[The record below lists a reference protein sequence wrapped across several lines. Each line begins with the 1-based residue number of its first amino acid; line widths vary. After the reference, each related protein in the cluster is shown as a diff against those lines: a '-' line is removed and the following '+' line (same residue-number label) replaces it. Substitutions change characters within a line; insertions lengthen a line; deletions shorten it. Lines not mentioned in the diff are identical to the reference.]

1 MVAALAGGDG
11 FGLALAGVGTAL
23 AYAVARFRIIRDLF
37 LEQVPHG
44 LVPLAVQVGAL
55 AVVALGAVLLW
66 RALRGADERR
76 APLTRPGVAAVVVA
90 LLAAAWAGG
99 AQMEAPPTPAPLSPH
114 GAAPAGAPNV
124 VLIMVDTLRAD
135 HLSCYGSAAVKT
147 PHIDALAADRTRWAP
162 PSAPA
167 SWPPPSGATTPT
179 RLSPPSHRA
188 RHPARPPPARG
199 APPA

>member
-1 MVAALAGGDG
+1 MPPPTWWRRRASSSPRAPSRPPIRPSATWVHLHGPGELPALGWALVAYGAAGAGLGLGAGMVAALAGGDG

-99 AQMEAPPTPAPLSPH
+99 AQLKPPPTPAPL
-114 GAAPAGAPNV
+114 
-124 VLIMVDTLRAD
+124 D
-135 HLSCYGSAAVKT
+135 
-147 PHIDALAADRTRWAP
+147 
-162 PSAPA
+162 
-167 SWPPPSGATTPT
+167 
-179 RLSPPSHRA
+179 
-188 RHPARPPPARG
+188 
-199 APPA
+199 